1 MYSRHDLVWLSASG
15 WDAAL
20 SRAQPGERG
29 AMLRWQREGWP
40 VVVRRDEAGAAPDT
54 VSLGLALPPDGAG
67 FKHRI
72 ALQART
78 ADVERSAPALPLGD
92 AAAAAPSHW
101 RPRLETLSSS
111 GIPLRAYGSLAL
123 QAITGHSYLTDSS
136 DIDLLFHPSDRTMFD
151 RGLALIGEHAA
162 ELPLDGE
169 IVFPSGDAVAWK
181 EWAGAERVLVK
192 HAGGVRLAPV
202 AHLLA
207 TLEAM

>member
-1 MYSRHDLVWLSASG
+1 MYSRHDLVWLSAAG

-20 SRAQPGERG
+20 ARAQPGERSI
-29 AMLRWQREGWP
+29 MLRWKREGWP
-40 VVVRRDEAGAAPDT
+40 VVVRRHEAGTAPDT
-54 VSLGLALPPDGAG
+54 VSLGLALPPDATG

-72 ALQART
+72 ALKANST
-78 ADVERSAPALPLGD
+78 DIERSAPALPLSD

-101 RPRLETLSSS
+101 RPALGALSAS

-136 DIDLLFHPSDRTMFD
+136 DIDLLFHPRDRNMFD
-151 RGLALIGEHAA
+151 HGLALIGRHAA
-162 ELPLDGE
+162 HLPLDGE

-202 AHLLA
+202 AQLLA
-207 TLEAM
+207 TLEAA